1 MELPPRDPFND
12 YLQGLDLLQKLE
24 KKRRQV
30 EEARNRAP
38 QSDVDWESVDLNV
51 QRGMERTLDLLATCE
66 AEMESVLGAIADR
79 ADEGRELFLRISDSF
94 HSMKNEMPENWE
106 SKEGHEQALWREV
119 SETYSALHKI
129 WYSTLTSE
137 ERKQFEQS

>member
-1 MELPPRDPFND
+1 
-12 YLQGLDLLQKLE
+12 
-24 KKRRQV
+24 
-30 EEARNRAP
+30 
-38 QSDVDWESVDLNV
+38 
-51 QRGMERTLDLLATCE
+51 
-66 AEMESVLGAIADR
+66 
-79 ADEGRELFLRISDSF
+79 
-94 HSMKNEMPENWE
+94 MKNEMPENWE

>member
-38 QSDVDWESVDLNV
+38 QSDVDWEAVDSNV

-94 HSMKNEMPENWE
+94 HSLKNEMPENWE
-106 SKEGHEQALWREV
+106 SQV

-129 WYSTLTSE
+129 WYSTLTLE